1 MRIAYCRAG
10 RILALTGLLQWC
22 GLASALAGDVSLI
35 GVFPG
40 KAAVLAIDG
49 GNPKTVKIGQSWSG
63 VTVRE
68 VERNRAVIEF
78 DGKRRALSLGQHYR
92 SEESQ
97 GDARQSVTLAA
108 DTRGHFVTE
117 GTVNGAGVRFLV
129 DTGATM
135 ISFSAAEARRLG
147 LDYQKGERRTAVTA
161 NGHAPAWHVKLN
173 TVTLGA
179 IELRNVDAIVLEN
192 SSDVALLGMSFLNR
206 VEMKREGQNMTLI
219 RRY

>member
-1 MRIAYCRAG
+1 MRDAYCRTG
-10 RILALTGLLQWC
+10 RILALTGLLQGC
-22 GLASALAGDVSLI
+22 GLATALAGDVSLI

-49 GNPKTVKIGQSWSG
+49 GNPKTVKIGQTWSG

-68 VERNRAVIEF
+68 VERNRALIEF
-78 DGKRRALSLGQHYR
+78 DGKRRTLNLGQHYR
-92 SEESQ
+92 SEGAQ

-135 ISFSAAEARRLG
+135 ISLSAAEARRLG

-192 SSDVALLGMSFLNR
+192 SSDTALLGMSFLNR